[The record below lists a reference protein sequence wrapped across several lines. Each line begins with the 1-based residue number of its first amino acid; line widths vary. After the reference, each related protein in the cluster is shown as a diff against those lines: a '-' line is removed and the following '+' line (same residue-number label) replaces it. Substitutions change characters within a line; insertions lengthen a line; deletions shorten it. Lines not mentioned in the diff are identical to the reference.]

1 MRYTLHDKPA
11 LTGTDAVARGATG
24 YNRAACAV
32 IALCAVFA
40 PAALAQTPL
49 ASDAEPPAVTVTATS
64 VAQPAFDTSA
74 AVDVVSGRTLKE
86 GQRQVNLS
94 ETLARV
100 PGLNIG
106 DRNNYAQDLQISS
119 RGFGARSSFG
129 VRGIRLYAD
138 GIPASMPDG
147 SGQVSHFSLSSAERV
162 EVLRGPFSA
171 LHGNAAGGVIAIF
184 SEEAPQGLRITPS
197 ASYGSFR
204 TWRLGTQIA
213 GTVNPA
219 SSGTATGNNSSS
231 GGIAVGYTL
240 DASQFATDGTR
251 DHNAARRETENA
263 RLKFRLSDTTTLA
276 VTYNRVNMPNA
287 QDALGLSR
295 AEYTANPDQATP
307 TALQF
312 NTRKSTYQAQGG
324 AVLEHAFS
332 NANQVRI
339 SAYYGERKI
348 EQYQSIPVATQAAI
362 TSPGGVID
370 LDRGFYGFDARWVH
384 KGFARDGAYH
394 VTAGVSREIQNELR
408 RGYLNFVG
416 TQLGVPGALRRNED
430 NRVTNFSQFV
440 QGEWQVRP
448 SLKLSAGARHSAV
461 RFNSRDN
468 FITGANGDDSGA
480 ITYRATT
487 PAAGAVWSITER
499 INLYATAGRGFETP
513 TFNELAYKPVG
524 SGLNFALKPATSRH
538 AEAGVKA
545 QFEGGTVSAA
555 LFRADTVD
563 EIVTLTNAG
572 GRAIFQNAGRTARRG
587 VEIAV
592 MKRFATGAASSVT
605 VNGAYTRIDAT
616 YRDGFLTCLIVP
628 CAVPNVP
635 VAAGN
640 ALPGVPRESLYL
652 EALWRMSRGG
662 SVAGSRTGTA
672 AQGTAAAGRAA
683 AQGAAANSFARA
695 GGFFSQPYAAIELRR
710 VSQMFA
716 DDRNSDAAEGYTLV
730 NLRAGLEQRTGQW
743 SVSEFLRLDN
753 IGNKQYAGSVIVNET
768 NGRFFEPAARR
779 NWTVGISAALRF
791 E

>member
-1 MRYTLHDKPA
+1 MP
-11 LTGTDAVARGATG
+11 GAR
-24 YNRAACAV
+24 RHSAA
-32 IALCAVFA
+32 
-40 PAALAQTPL
+40 AALAKAVGLLAGLAAPVLFAQMPL
-49 ASDAEPPAVTVTATS
+49 RSDAEPPAVTVTATS

-213 GTVNPA
+213 GTVNP
-219 SSGTATGNNSSS
+219 SGSGTGNS
-231 GGIAVGYTL
+231 GGGITIGYTL

-263 RLKFRLSDTTTLA
+263 RLKFRLSDATTLA

-287 QDALGLSR
+287 QDALGLTR

-312 NTRKSTYQAQGG
+312 NTRKSTYQAQSG

-332 NANQVRI
+332 NANQVRV
-339 SAYYGERKI
+339 STYYGERKI
-348 EQYQSIPVATQAAI
+348 EQYQSIPVATQSGVNAA

-394 VTAGVSREIQNELR
+394 LTAGVSREIQNELR

-416 TQLGVPGALRRNED
+416 TQLGVLGALRRNED

-440 QGEWQVRP
+440 QGEWQVLP

-468 FITGANGDDSGA
+468 FIVGANGDDSGA

-487 PAAGAVWSITER
+487 PAAGAVWSITGR
-499 INLYATAGRGFETP
+499 VNLYATAGRGFETP

-538 AEAGVKA
+538 AEVGIKA

-592 MKRFATGAASSVT
+592 MKRFATGTASSVT

-628 CAVPNVP
+628 CAAPNVP

-640 ALPGVPRESLYL
+640 ALPGIPRESLYL
-652 EALWRMSRGG
+652 EALWRMSRGAVPG
-662 SVAGSRTGTA
+662 ALAGP
-672 AQGTAAAGRAA
+672 
-683 AQGAAANSFARA
+683 
-695 GGFFSQPYAAIELRR
+695 GGFFNHPYAAIELRR

-743 SVSEFLRLDN
+743 SISEFLRLDN
-753 IGNKQYAGSVIVNET
+753 IGNKQYAGSVVVNET